1 VTFYAGFGRDL
12 TIDARLYSPSCGVM
26 HIPVILAGAAA
37 AGWICWRR
45 YASSVASK
53 V

>member
-1 VTFYAGFGRDL
+1 
-12 TIDARLYSPSCGVM
+12 M